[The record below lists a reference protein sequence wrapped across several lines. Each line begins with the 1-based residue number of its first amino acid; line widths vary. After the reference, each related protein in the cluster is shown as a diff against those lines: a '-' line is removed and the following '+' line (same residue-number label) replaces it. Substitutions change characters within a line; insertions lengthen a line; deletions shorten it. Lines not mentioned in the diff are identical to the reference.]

1 MRMIVYVALLA
12 ICLPSVGFSQEQSGK
27 TERTWPEEKCFRY
40 DRGWNDVLTRWGTE
54 GLSAEFLSSHN
65 AFIEGGCV
73 AKANVCPR
81 SDRELEIA
89 NVLSIAAI
97 NASMTGS
104 FLPFACRK

>member
-12 ICLPSVGFSQEQSGK
+12 IFLPSVGFTQEQGG
-27 TERTWPEEKCFRY
+27 RTWPQEKCFRY
-40 DRGWNDVLTRWGTE
+40 TKAWSDVLTRWGTE
-54 GLSAEFLSSHN
+54 GLGTEFLNSHN

-81 SDRELEIA
+81 SDRELELA

-97 NASMTGS
+97 NASITGS